1 MGSRIRL
8 VVLIALL
15 LSLETSLPA
24 KADISDGFAAYD
36 RGDYTT
42 AFRKLKPLA
51 EQGDAAVQF
60 ILGFMYADGRGVPQ
74 DYAAAARWYR
84 RAAEQG
90 LAEGQYIL
98 GGMYADGRG
107 VPQDDAEAVK
117 WFRRAA
123 EQGSAE
129 AQSAL
134 GVMYVAG
141 RGVPQD
147 YVAALKWS
155 RLSAEQ
161 GLAIAQGLL
170 GGMYMTGRGVP
181 QDDAEA
187 VRWYRKVAEQG
198 LAAGQYALGGMYA
211 YGLGVPRDYVEAH
224 KWFNIAAARGSPSAA
239 AERDILAGKM
249 TNTQVAEAQ
258 RRARAWR
265 PKQQVAATSPYPD
278 SGDASG
284 NRGRIARIQGWL
296 AYLGYDPGPADGIFG
311 SRTRAAIRAFQAQ
324 AGLPVTGAI
333 SAGLE
338 TALRSASRAVAS
350 DSGPAPRSFTL
361 EEAVGAPPVPRSLE
375 KTSTGSGFFVSD
387 QGYLL
392 TNEHVVN
399 GCVEVR
405 IAPSLAATVVARD
418 KASDLAL
425 LKSPAGKVAA
435 AAKFRQGR
443 GIRPGDDIV
452 VIGYPLRGL
461 LASEANVTT
470 GTVSALA
477 GPGDNRRF
485 IQITA
490 PVQPGNS
497 GGPLLDLA
505 ANIVGV
511 VVGKLD
517 AIKVANLT
525 GDIPQ
530 NVNFAV
536 SGWAARAFLD
546 SHDVP
551 YETAPSEP
559 RLSAS
564 DVAAQARAYTVLVEC
579 WK

>member
-1 MGSRIRL
+1 MVSPRR
-8 VVLIALL
+8 
-15 LSLETSLPA
+15 EQ
-24 KADISDGFAAYD
+24 GFANA
-36 RGDYTT
+36 
-42 AFRKLKPLA
+42 
-51 EQGDAAVQF
+51 QF
-60 ILGFMYADGRGVPQ
+60 ALGLMYAVGQGVPQ
-74 DYAAAARWYR
+74 DYAAA
-84 RAAEQG
+84 
-90 LAEGQYIL
+90 L
-98 GGMYADGRG
+98 
-107 VPQDDAEAVK
+107 K

-123 EQGSAE
+123 ERDFAGGQHF
-129 AQSAL
+129 L
-134 GVMYVAG
+134 G
-141 RGVPQD
+141 
-147 YVAALKWS
+147 
-155 RLSAEQ
+155 
-161 GLAIAQGLL
+161 
-170 GGMYMTGRGVP
+170 T
-181 QDDAEA
+181 
-187 VRWYRKVAEQG
+187 
-198 LAAGQYALGGMYA
+198 MYA
-211 YGLGVPRDYVEAH
+211 DGLGVPRDYVEAH
-224 KWFNIAAARGSPSAA
+224 KWFNIAAARSVASAA
-239 AERDILAGKM
+239 VDRDTLAGKM
-249 TNTQVAEAQ
+249 TSAQVAEAQ

-265 PKQQVAATSPYPD
+265 PKQRVAATSPYPD
-278 SGDASG
+278 LGDASG
-284 NRGRIARIQGWL
+284 DRGRIARIQGWL
-296 AYLGYDPGPADGIFG
+296 ASLGYDPGPADGIFG

-324 AGLPVTGAI
+324 AGLPVTGTI
-333 SAGLE
+333 SDGLE

-350 DSGPAPRSFTL
+350 DSRPELSTEEVFGSGAIQPPATPVPRSLTL
-361 EEAVGAPPVPRSLE
+361 EEAFGASPVPRSLE

-387 QGYLL
+387 QGHVL

-405 IAPSLAATVVARD
+405 IAPSLAATVVAWD

-452 VIGYPLRGL
+452 VIGYPLRGI

-477 GPGDNRRF
+477 GLGDNRRF

-505 ANIVGV
+505 AN
-511 VVGKLD
+511 VVGIVVGMLD

-536 SGWAARAFLD
+536 SAWAARAFLD